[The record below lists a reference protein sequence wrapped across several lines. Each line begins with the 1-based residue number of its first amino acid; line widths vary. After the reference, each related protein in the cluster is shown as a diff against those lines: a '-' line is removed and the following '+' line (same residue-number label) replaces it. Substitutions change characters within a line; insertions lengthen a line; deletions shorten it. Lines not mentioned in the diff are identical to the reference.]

1 MGKHDN
7 WQGFVMSYFGN
18 YSMLLTKMVHEYELK
33 NSAEKINEIDLS
45 NEIIENPLESLL
57 NTSQLWNDGYG
68 LVKLNEF
75 YALSLVGSQG
85 SGKTSIAKQLATFA
99 KENDFRIIYAMPD
112 DYMPDVNSWLNMA
125 TVESRAKT
133 FIILDDLSYFSDAQ
147 ARKQSA
153 LVKNMVARVRHIF
166 KGQIFMIFIT
176 HRLHATPPMMR
187 NSASW
192 IFTNMQSADRDD
204 ALEVIGRDKEQRER
218 LERVYSFLSRA
229 SLEGAN
235 ENRMVKINYHD
246 KEYNFKWGD
255 KHNAGDGRI
264 MAIYH
269 GGKMK
274 LFHSKDI
281 ETSINFDDYRFI
293 PVIPSVK

>member
-1 MGKHDN
+1 
-7 WQGFVMSYFGN
+7 MSYLGN
-18 YSMLLTKMVHEYELK
+18 YSSLLSGMINDYEIK
-33 NSAEKINEIDLS
+33 NSKPITNEIDLPDG
-45 NEIIENPLESLL
+45 IIENPLEALIS
-57 NTSQLWNDGYG
+57 TAQLWHDGYG

-85 SGKTSIAKQLATFA
+85 SGKTSIAKQLAIHA

-112 DYMPDVNSWLNMA
+112 DYMSDVNAWLAMS
-125 TVESRAKT
+125 TLESRAKT
-133 FIILDDLSYFSDAQ
+133 FIVLDDLSYFSDAQ

-153 LVKNMVARVRHIF
+153 LVKNMVSRVRHIF

-176 HRLHATPPMMR
+176 HRLHATPPMLR

-218 LERVYSFLSRA
+218 LERVYSFLSRVT
-229 SLEGAN
+229 LEGAN
-235 ENRMVKINYHD
+235 EDRMVKINYHD
-246 KEYNFKWGD
+246 KEYKFKWGD
-255 KHNAGDGRI
+255 KKDPADGRI
-264 MAIYH
+264 MSIYH

-274 LFHSKDI
+274 LFHSKDV

-293 PVIPSVK
+293 PIVPEINNVS

>member
-1 MGKHDN
+1 
-7 WQGFVMSYFGN
+7 MSYFGG
-18 YSMLLTKMVHEYELK
+18 YGKVLADMIIQYETK
-33 NSAEKINEIDLS
+33 NSFVKSNEIDLPS
-45 NEIIENPLESLL
+45 EIIENPLETLI
-57 NTSQLWNDGYG
+57 NTTQLWHDGYG

-85 SGKTSIAKQLATFA
+85 SGKTSIAKQLATYA

-112 DYMPDVNSWLNMA
+112 DYMTDVNAWLSMA
-125 TVESRAKT
+125 TMESRAKT
-133 FIILDDLSYFSDAQ
+133 FIVLDDLSYFSDAQ

-153 LVKNMVARVRHIF
+153 LVKNMVSRVRHIF

-218 LERVYSFLSRA
+218 LERVYSFMSRVT
-229 SLEGAN
+229 LEGAN
-235 ENRMVKINYHD
+235 EDRIVTINYHD
-246 KEYNFKWGD
+246 KEYKFKWGD
-255 KHNAGDGRI
+255 KKDAGDGRI
-264 MAIYH
+264 MSIYH

-281 ETSINFDDYRFI
+281 ETSINFNDYRFI
-293 PVIPSVK
+293 PVAPTISNGT

>member
-1 MGKHDN
+1 MI
-7 WQGFVMSYFGN
+7 Q
-18 YSMLLTKMVHEYELK
+18 TYELK
-33 NSAEKINEIDLS
+33 NSQVNS
-45 NEIIENPLESLL
+45 NEIELPEDTIENPLEALL
-57 NTSQLWNDGYG
+57 STTQLWHDGYG

-85 SGKTSIAKQLATFA
+85 SGKTSIAKQLAIHA
-99 KENDFRIIYAMPD
+99 KDNDFRIIYAMPD
-112 DYMPDVNSWLNMA
+112 DYMTDVNAWLEMA

-133 FIILDDLSYFSDAQ
+133 FIVLDDLSYFSDAQ

-176 HRLHATPPMMR
+176 HRLHATPPMLR

-218 LERVYSFLSRA
+218 LERVYTFLSRVT
-229 SLEGAN
+229 LEGAN
-235 ENRMVKINYHD
+235 EDRIVKINYHE
-246 KEYNFKWGD
+246 KEYKFKWGD
-255 KHNAGDGRI
+255 KHDSADGRI

-274 LFHSKDI
+274 LFHSKDV
-281 ETSINFDDYRFI
+281 ETSINFNDYRFI
-293 PVIPSVK
+293 PIAPIVSNEK